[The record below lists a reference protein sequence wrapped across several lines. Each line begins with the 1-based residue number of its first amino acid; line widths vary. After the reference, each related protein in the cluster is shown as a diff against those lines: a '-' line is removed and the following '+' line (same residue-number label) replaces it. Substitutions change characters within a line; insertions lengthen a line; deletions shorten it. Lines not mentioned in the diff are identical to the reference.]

1 MGLIVDFVPNHM
13 GIGPDNA
20 WWLDVLEWGQVSSF
34 AIYFDINWTQPAP
47 NPLEGRVLLP
57 VLGDQY
63 GVILEQGDLA
73 LRFDAADGSFSVWYF
88 DHRFPISPRSYGA
101 ILAGGG
107 GTLAGPA
114 RDFAAIARLPA
125 AAARERAAELK
136 QGLAARASSPGFADA
151 IATALQQFTGS
162 SDDPESF
169 APLHRLLEAQSYRIA
184 DWRVA
189 GEEINYRRFFN
200 INDLAGLRMELP
212 ELFDKTHQLM
222 FQLIGNGELHGLRID
237 HIDGLFDPRGY
248 CESLQQYAG
257 QQRTRQQHTAY
268 QEASTAEQPL
278 YVLVEKILAHYE
290 LLPDGAVAGTTGY
303 DFVSQVLGIF
313 VDAAGEAAMSR
324 LYRRMTP
331 RGREASIM
339 SSTPARE
346 TDHAGQS
353 RE

>member
-1 MGLIVDFVPNHM
+1 MRGGSMFSNGARNHHSQSISTLT
-13 GIGPDNA
+13 G
-20 WWLDVLEWGQVSSF
+20 
-34 AIYFDINWTQPAP
+34 TQPAP
-47 NPLEGRVLLP
+47 ISKGRVLLP

-88 DHRFPISPRSYGA
+88 DHRFPISPRSYAA

-107 GTLAGPA
+107 ETSGRTRSRFSRRS
-114 RDFAAIARLPA
+114 RDCPR
-125 AAARERAAELK
+125 RR
-136 QGLAARASSPGFADA
+136 RASARPNSSRAWRRGRLRPGFADA

-162 SDDPESF
+162 PDDPESF

-212 ELFDKTHQLM
+212 ELFDKTHRLM

-248 CESLQQYAG
+248 CNPCSSTLAAAHPQQ
-257 QQRTRQQHTAY
+257 QAY
-268 QEASTAEQPL
+268 QKRAPEQPL

-290 LLPDGAVAGTTGY
+290 LLPDWPVAGTTGY
-303 DFVSQVLGIF
+303 DFVNQVLGIF

-324 LYRRMTP
+324 LYRRMI
-331 RGREASIM
+331 A
-339 SSTPARE
+339 
-346 TDHAGQS
+346 AGP
-353 RE
+353 EF